1 MDHSHYIH
9 VRVALSD
16 KISSLQPKKKSAVI
30 LEDACL
36 FRVIL
41 DVFRAILDVLR
52 AILNVLDVC
61 LFCVTKNEF
70 FFYYWIRFSCADLN
84 VPTNAPS

>member
-1 MDHSHYIH
+1 M
-9 VRVALSD
+9 
-16 KISSLQPKKKSAVI
+16 I
-30 LEDACL
+30 LEDVCL

-41 DVFRAILDVLR
+41 DIFRAILDVLR

-61 LFCVTKNEF
+61 LFRVTKIEF